1 MKKTAIWVLAT
12 VISCALIIT
21 ALYFVLDP
29 EKKDLTDA
37 VRARSGGSYLRLSD
51 GVTHYSFLG
60 PQKGHVVVLLHGG
73 TIPMFTWDEV
83 APLLVQQGFRVLM
96 YDMFGRGY
104 SDRPLVPYNR
114 ALHKRQLLEL
124 LNGLNL
130 GDSLDLVGYSFG
142 GAVAVDFTAAY
153 PGRVARL
160 ALISPVVHH
169 YPITPVMRP
178 PVVGEVV
185 LRLIGIPLMNK
196 RANANYS
203 GTSLAGHHAAAF
215 NEQMT
220 YGGFQFSILS
230 LFRGDA
236 LVDHRDSYAAV
247 GKQEHRVLL
256 IWGARDMEITKDKI
270 ETARSLIPNAEY
282 HDFQDAGHNIVFQ
295 KPGQVAKLLVAFFNG
310 PPLK

>member
-1 MKKTAIWVLAT
+1 
-12 VISCALIIT
+12 
-21 ALYFVLDP
+21 
-29 EKKDLTDA
+29 
-37 VRARSGGSYLRLSD
+37 
-51 GVTHYSFLG
+51 
-60 PQKGHVVVLLHGG
+60 
-73 TIPMFTWDEV
+73 MFTWDEV
-83 APLLVQQGFRVLM
+83 APMLVQKGFRVLM

-104 SDRPLVPYNR
+104 SDRPLVSYNR
-114 ALHKRQLLEL
+114 ALYARQLLEL

-142 GAVAVDFTAAY
+142 GAVAVDFTAAH

-169 YPITPVMRP
+169 YPITPALRP
-178 PVVGEVV
+178 PVMRKAV

-196 RANANYS
+196 RASANYS
-203 GTSLAGHHAAAF
+203 GTPLAGRHAAAF
-215 NEQMT
+215 KEQMT
-220 YGGFQFSILS
+220 FRGFQYSVLS

-247 GKQEHRVLL
+247 GKQDLQVLL

-270 ETARSLIPNAEY
+270 GTARSLIPNAEY
-282 HDFQDAGHNIVFQ
+282 HDFPDAGHNIVFQ
-295 KPGQVAKLLVAFFNG
+295 KPRQVAELLAAFFNS